1 MFGDS
6 WREATVVR
14 FMGLDVG
21 EVRIGVALSDETG
34 LIARGLT
41 TLQRVSWKQDLET
54 LMALIDEN
62 QVGHIVVGHPLN
74 LDGSQG
80 PQADKIADFVGRLRE
95 ATAIEI
101 SLWDERLSSSSAER
115 VLLEGGVQ
123 RGKRKQII
131 DKLAAV
137 IILQNFLD
145 HRNCHST
152 PG

>member
-1 MFGDS
+1 
-6 WREATVVR
+6 VR
-14 FMGLDVG
+14 FLGLDVG
-21 EVRIGVALSDETG
+21 EVRIGIAVSDETG

-54 LMALIDEN
+54 LKALIDEN
-62 QVGHIVVGHPLN
+62 QVGHIVVGRPLN
-74 LDGSQG
+74 LNGSEG
-80 PQADKIADFVGRLRE
+80 VQADKVAAFVERLR
-95 ATAIEI
+95 AVTPTEI
-101 SLWDERLSSSSAER
+101 SLWDERLSSSAAEK

-137 IILQNFLD
+137 IILQSFLD
-145 HRNCHST
+145 HRSSKIE